1 MLIMCNLRTRFG
13 VYSNNVNKFTETML
27 VFCMRCLN
35 SGRKGPQI
43 CETHVLYVRVE
54 VSEIHALMSSTC
66 DNIFILTSSVVT
78 MVKSFFGK
86 NL

>member
-1 MLIMCNLRTRFG
+1 MRFG

-54 VSEIHALMSSTC
+54 VSEIHALMLSSTC

-78 MVKSFFGK
+78 MLKSCFGK

>member
-1 MLIMCNLRTRFG
+1 MRFG

-35 SGRKGPQI
+35 SGRKGSQI

-54 VSEIHALMSSTC
+54 VSEIHALMLSSTC

-78 MVKSFFGK
+78 MLKSFFGK